1 MTGTTAMRRHHL
13 AMVVLF
19 GPTAGVRAQPHHW
32 VDVFVAKAS
41 GEKLPMIR
49 DRIPDN
55 VRPYA
60 RHR

>member
-1 MTGTTAMRRHHL
+1 MRRHYL

-19 GPTAGVRAQPHHW
+19 GLTAGVRAQPHHW